1 MDGNTNKRI
10 AIFPGTFDPFTLG
23 HQALVSRA
31 LGLFDEVVVAVGI
44 NDAKHTLFPL
54 ERRMEAI
61 RSLYRGE
68 PRVRVVSYDTLTVD
82 IAKALG
88 AGFILRGVRSVGD
101 FEYEKT
107 IADVNRRLSGI
118 ETVILFT
125 EPEYAHIS
133 SSVVRELMRFGKD
146 ASPFVPKGIN
156 LH

>member
-1 MDGNTNKRI
+1 MEGNTNRRI
-10 AIFPGTFDPFTLG
+10 AVFPGTFDPFTLG

-31 LGLFDEVVVAVGI
+31 LGLFDEVVVAIGI
-44 NDAKHTLFPL
+44 NDAKHTLFSL
-54 ERRMEAI
+54 EERMEAI
-61 RSLYRGE
+61 RRLYHGE

-82 IAKALG
+82 LAKTLG
-88 AGFILRGVRSVGD
+88 AGFILRGVRSVAD

-146 ASPFVPKGIN
+146 VSPFVPKEN
-156 LH
+156 S

>member
-1 MDGNTNKRI
+1 MKGNTNRRI
-10 AIFPGTFDPFTLG
+10 AVFPGTFDPFTLG

-31 LGLFDEVVVAVGI
+31 LGLFDEVVVAIGI
-44 NDAKHTLFPL
+44 NDAKHTLFSL
-54 ERRMEAI
+54 EERMEAI
-61 RSLYRGE
+61 RRLYHGE

-82 IAKALG
+82 LAKTLG
-88 AGFILRGVRSVGD
+88 AGFILRGVRSVAD

-133 SSVVRELMRFGKD
+133 SSVVRELIRFGKD
-146 ASPFVPKGIN
+146 VSPFVPKEN
-156 LH
+156 S

>member
-1 MDGNTNKRI
+1 MKGNTNRRI
-10 AIFPGTFDPFTLG
+10 AVFPGTFDPFTLG

-31 LGLFDEVVVAVGI
+31 LGLFDEVVVAIGI
-44 NDAKHTLFPL
+44 NDAKHTLFSL
-54 ERRMEAI
+54 EERMEAI
-61 RSLYRGE
+61 RRLYHGE

-82 IAKALG
+82 LAKTLG
-88 AGFILRGVRSVGD
+88 AGFILRGVRSVAD

-146 ASPFVPKGIN
+146 VSPFVPKEN
-156 LH
+156 S

>member
-1 MDGNTNKRI
+1 MEGNTNRRI
-10 AIFPGTFDPFTLG
+10 AVFPGTFDPFTLG

-31 LGLFDEVVVAVGI
+31 LGLFDEVVVAIGI
-44 NDAKHTLFPL
+44 NDAKHTLFSL
-54 ERRMEAI
+54 EERMEAI
-61 RSLYRGE
+61 RRLYHGE

-82 IAKALG
+82 LAKTLG
-88 AGFILRGVRSVGD
+88 AGFILRGVRSVAD

-133 SSVVRELMRFGKD
+133 SSVVRELIRFGKD
-146 ASPFVPKGIN
+146 VSPFVPKEN
-156 LH
+156 S

>member
-1 MDGNTNKRI
+1 MEGNTNRRI
-10 AIFPGTFDPFTLG
+10 AVFPGTFDPFTLG

-31 LGLFDEVVVAVGI
+31 LGLFDEVVVANGI
-44 NDAKHTLFPL
+44 NDAKHTLFSL
-54 ERRMEAI
+54 EERMEAI
-61 RSLYRGE
+61 RRLYHGE

-82 IAKALG
+82 LAKTLG
-88 AGFILRGVRSVGD
+88 AGFILRGVRSVAD

-133 SSVVRELMRFGKD
+133 SSVVRELIRFGKD
-146 ASPFVPKGIN
+146 VSPFVPKEN
-156 LH
+156 S

>member
-1 MDGNTNKRI
+1 MTMKGNTNRRI
-10 AIFPGTFDPFTLG
+10 AVFPGTFDPFTLG

-31 LGLFDEVVVAVGI
+31 LGLFDEVVVAIGI
-44 NDAKHTLFPL
+44 NDAKHTLFSL
-54 ERRMEAI
+54 EERMEAI
-61 RSLYRGE
+61 RRLYHGE

-82 IAKALG
+82 LAKTLG
-88 AGFILRGVRSVGD
+88 AGFILRGVRSVAD

-133 SSVVRELMRFGKD
+133 SSVVRELIRFGKD
-146 ASPFVPKGIN
+146 VSPFVPKEN
-156 LH
+156 S

>member
-1 MDGNTNKRI
+1 MDSNNTDRRI

-31 LGLFDEVVVAVGI
+31 LGLFDEVVVAIGI

-54 ERRMEAI
+54 EERMEAI
-61 RSLYRGE
+61 RGLYHDE

-82 IAKALG
+82 LAETLG
-88 AGFILRGVRSVGD
+88 AGFILRGVRSVAD

-133 SSVVRELMRFGKD
+133 SSVVRELLRFGKD
-146 ASPFVPKGIN
+146 VSAFVPKKN
-156 LH
+156 S